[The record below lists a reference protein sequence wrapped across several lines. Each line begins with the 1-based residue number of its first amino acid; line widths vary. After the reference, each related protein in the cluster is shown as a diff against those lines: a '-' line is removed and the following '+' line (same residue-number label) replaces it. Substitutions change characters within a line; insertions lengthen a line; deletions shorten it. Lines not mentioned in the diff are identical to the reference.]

1 MEGRDG
7 RGDCRHGGICEVGY
21 PIVAHAVDPATS
33 SVKLSR
39 MRFEDY
45 SLLRVGDRPEVRR
58 VRYSRHMHIHA
69 RLLHRLLQLGDE
81 PERVR
86 DIPAAVNE
94 VNRAL
99 DFRQGLD
106 RVRLPVDEE
115 VD

>member
-1 MEGRDG
+1 MPSWGL
-7 RGDCRHGGICEVGY
+7 VG
-21 PIVAHAVDPATS
+21 S
-33 SVKLSR
+33 
-39 MRFEDY
+39 Y
-45 SLLRVGDRPEVRR
+45 SLLRVGDGPEVRC
-58 VRYSRHMHIHA
+58 VRHGRHMHIHA

-81 PERVR
+81 LERVR
-86 DIPAAVNE
+86 DITTTVNE